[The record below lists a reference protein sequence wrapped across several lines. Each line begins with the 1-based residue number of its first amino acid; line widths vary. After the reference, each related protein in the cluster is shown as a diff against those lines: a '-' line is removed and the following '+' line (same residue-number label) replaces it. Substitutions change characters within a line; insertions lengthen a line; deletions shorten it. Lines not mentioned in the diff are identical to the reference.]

1 MPTPGSHHYDVAR
14 AHRRKHHE
22 DSGVPDQ
29 AANEAANADLRRQGE
44 GSRGVDPEK
53 RTERAYGPKGER
65 PTPG

>member
-1 MPTPGSHHYDVAR
+1 M
-14 AHRRKHHE
+14 
-22 DSGVPDQ
+22 PDQ